1 MSLSRLM
8 AIALLLPALAGC
20 ATREFYLKDS
30 EVPWEAQG
38 IQRVQVPAFEA
49 QPSAWVAAEAARQA
63 LTEALS
69 RGTVQ
74 VVEQRAQATLHGALP
89 YFREGTTPGAPRRV
103 LRTSGTGSLMS
114 ESYAWEMDVT
124 HLVELKVVVRLVTER
139 GQVLWTQESF
149 GTASETTSVPM
160 NWPGSDPVPPPAV
173 MPYPA
178 DPNVFTRLRERAL
191 EQATRPLVEG
201 LTMHYG
207 YRPLK

>member
-1 MSLSRLM
+1 MAALS
-8 AIALLLPALAGC
+8 GC
-20 ATREFYLKDS
+20 ASREFSLEDS
-30 EVPWEAQG
+30 EIPWEAQG
-38 IQRVQVPAFEA
+38 IDRVSVPAFES
-49 QPSAWVAAEAARQA
+49 QPNAWVAAEAARQA
-63 LTEALS
+63 IVQALS

-74 VVEQRAQATLHGALP
+74 IVEQKAQATLHGALP

-103 LRTSGTGSLMS
+103 LRTSGTGSLLS

-124 HLVELKVVVRLVTER
+124 HLVELKVVVRLVTDKDK
-139 GQVLWTQESF
+139 QLWTQEAF
-149 GTASETTSVPM
+149 GTASETSSVQL

-178 DPNVFTRLRERAL
+178 DPSVFTRLRERAL
-191 EQATRPLVEG
+191 DQATQPLVNA